1 MIRPDHSEM
10 VLASFELGSQ
20 RAIEPGTGVAGG
32 RSPTWVHLDRLAP
45 GTAGWLGERA
55 GLDPML
61 VRALL
66 SETTRPRVSITEL
79 GVLLILRGVNLN
91 EGAVPEDMISI
102 RIWIEPTR
110 VISMQGQRLRS
121 IEDLVEQFRGG
132 QGPKTVGDLLVAI
145 ITGLTDRMTT
155 VMDELEDRLDDYED
169 RIADPDDTVDRRVLV
184 ETRRRLI
191 GLRRFLGP
199 QAAALERVH
208 DFDEAILT
216 RAHRR
221 ALNEPIHRVI
231 RFVEDLDAAK
241 ARAQLL
247 QEELDSQAATVANRR
262 MYVLTLIAGIF
273 LPLTLISGMLG
284 MNVGGVPLSDSAWGF
299 GVVTGVMGTLGFV
312 AFLVIRRRQW
322 L

>member
-1 MIRPDHSEM
+1 MISPDHSKM

-20 RAIEPGTGVAGG
+20 RTVEAEVAVASGG
-32 RSPTWVHLDRLAP
+32 SPTWVHLDRLAP
-45 GTAGWLGERA
+45 ETAGWLRERA

-121 IEDLVEQFRGG
+121 IEDLVEQCESG
-132 QGPKTVGDLLVAI
+132 QGPKSVGDLLVAM

-155 VMDELEDRLDDYED
+155 VMEQLEDQLDDYED
-169 RIADPDDTVDRRVLV
+169 RIADPDDTVDRHVLI

-199 QAAALERVH
+199 QATALERVH
-208 DFDEAILT
+208 EFDEAILT

-221 ALNEPIHRVI
+221 TLNEPINRVI

-247 QEELDSQAATVANRR
+247 QEELDSQAATLANQR

-284 MNVGGVPLSDSAWGF
+284 MNVGGVPLSDSPWGF
-299 GVVTGVMGTLGFV
+299 WIVTGALAALGFV
-312 AFLVIRRRQW
+312 AYLVIRRRQW